1 MVRARVARWW
11 RLGAVILGLAVWDT
25 VGPALA
31 QDADYAVPGGHVYTQ
46 AAGDAPPGA
55 GYLVSDADG
64 IPFWTR
70 FQELGGPHVVGYPVS
85 QRFEWLG
92 FTVQVMQK
100 LVFQWHP
107 ATSEVMFINIFDELH
122 RAGLDDELARLLVP
136 RHQTFPEEQ
145 GLSWNEVI
153 GRRWGFMDASPPIRD
168 AYFGPDDPLRWFGLP
183 TSEIVHYDGMS
194 AIRAQRAVIQ
204 LWHIDTPW
212 ARAGEVTIA
221 NGGDLAKQ
229 LGLFPESVLQTRREG
244 SAEPTPMAT
253 PAPTATPTPTAT
265 PAPTASPTPTASP
278 APTVSVSGDAV
289 VDRMNEVR
297 ADLGLPP
304 LTAHPALMQA
314 AQAHADYYVINRN
327 DPNSGGLHTE
337 VAGKPGFTGRTIG
350 DRADAAGYP
359 LGWVD
364 ETFGFLPP
372 ARTLEWALI
381 TVFHRYMFVHPSA
394 VHVGYGWASAEGTRA
409 AVFNVGLSPRH
420 TADVP
425 LPSVMPRSAAVGV
438 PHTWDGAEWPDPAPG
453 VPRPVGPPIT
463 LIFGLGDRV
472 AWGDATVT
480 PDGGAPVAVTRSI
493 SEWRR
498 ALALIPNDPLAPNT
512 LYHVRVTGQRN
523 GEPFVVATHFTTTS

>member
-1 MVRARVARWW
+1 MVRVTVARWW
-11 RLGAVILGLAVWDT
+11 RFGAVILGLAVWAT
-25 VGPALA
+25 ASPALA
-31 QDADYAVPGGHVYTQ
+31 QDADYAVPGGHVFTQ

-55 GYLVSDADG
+55 GYLVNDADG
-64 IPFWTR
+64 IPFWTV
-70 FQELGGPHVVGYPVS
+70 FQDLGGPHVVGYPVS

-107 ATSEVMFINIFDELH
+107 ATSQVMFINIFDELH
-122 RAGLDDELARLLVP
+122 RAGFDDELARLLVP
-136 RHQTFPEEQ
+136 QHQTFAED

-153 GRRWGFMDASPPIRD
+153 GRRWSFLDGSPPLRD
-168 AYFGPDDPLRWFGLP
+168 AYFGPADPLRWFGLP

-204 LWHIDTPW
+204 LWHTDTPW

-221 NGGDLAKQ
+221 NGGDLAKT
-229 LGLFPESVLQTRREG
+229 LGLFPESALQPRREG
-244 SAEPTPMAT
+244 PESAPP
-253 PAPTATPTPTAT
+253 
-265 PAPTASPTPTASP
+265 
-278 APTVSVSGDAV
+278 VSGDAV
-289 VDRMNEVR
+289 VNRMNEVR

-327 DPNSGGLHTE
+327 DPASGGLHTE
-337 VAGKPGFTGRTIG
+337 VSGKPGFTGSSIG
-350 DRADAAGYP
+350 DRAEAAGYP

-372 ARTLEWALI
+372 ARTLEWALG

-438 PHTWDGAEWPDPAPG
+438 PHTWDGAEWPDPSPG
-453 VPRPVGPPIT
+453 VPRPLGPPIT

-472 AWGDATVT
+472 EWGAATVT
-480 PDGGAPVAVTRSI
+480 PDGGAPVAVTRSV
-493 SEWRR
+493 SAWRR

-512 LYHVRVTGQRN
+512 LYHVHVVGQRN
-523 GEPFVVATHFTTTS
+523 GEPFAVATHFTTAS

>member
-1 MVRARVARWW
+1 
-11 RLGAVILGLAVWDT
+11 
-25 VGPALA
+25 
-31 QDADYAVPGGHVYTQ
+31 
-46 AAGDAPPGA
+46 
-55 GYLVSDADG
+55 
-64 IPFWTR
+64 
-70 FQELGGPHVVGYPVS
+70 
-85 QRFEWLG
+85 
-92 FTVQVMQK
+92 
-100 LVFQWHP
+100 
-107 ATSEVMFINIFDELH
+107 
-122 RAGLDDELARLLVP
+122 
-136 RHQTFPEEQ
+136 
-145 GLSWNEVI
+145 
-153 GRRWGFMDASPPIRD
+153 
-168 AYFGPDDPLRWFGLP
+168 
-183 TSEIVHYDGMS
+183 
-194 AIRAQRAVIQ
+194 
-204 LWHIDTPW
+204 
-212 ARAGEVTIA
+212 
-221 NGGDLAKQ
+221 
-229 LGLFPESVLQTRREG
+229 
-244 SAEPTPMAT
+244 
-253 PAPTATPTPTAT
+253 
-265 PAPTASPTPTASP
+265 
-278 APTVSVSGDAV
+278 
-289 VDRMNEVR
+289 MNEVR

-314 AQAHADYYVINRN
+314 AQSHVDYYVINRN
-327 DPNSGGLHTE
+327 DPTSGGLHTE

-372 ARTLEWALI
+372 ARTLEWALG

-425 LPSVMPRSAAVGV
+425 LPSVMPRDAAAGV

-463 LIFGLGDRV
+463 LIFGLREPIE
-472 AWGDATVT
+472 WGDATVT

-523 GEPFVVATHFTTTS
+523 GEPFVVATHFTTGS